1 MEFVR
6 SVGRGLKKFGLDW
19 FIASILLAVVVA
31 VVVPAKGTG
40 EEIVNGVSI
49 AGIALLFFL
58 YGTRMSPRETID
70 GLKHWRLHLTVTVF
84 TFVLFPVLGLLGQ
97 FAFTPLLGSG
107 LAAGLLFLT
116 LVPSTVQSSISF
128 VSIARG
134 NIPAAIVSASA
145 SNLIGVF
152 VTPLLVIVLMS
163 TTSGVHID
171 GSSVLKIFAQLLLPY
186 LLGQVFRRWVVPLT
200 NKLGPRVSLFDKA
213 VIVLVVYS
221 AFSEAVAEGMFSEI
235 TWAEAGWL
243 VLICCVLLAIVL
255 GLSALAG
262 RMFGFSL
269 ADQRVVQFCGSK
281 KSLATGMPMAAVLF
295 AGQPIGLMVL
305 PLMIF
310 HQIQLIVCAWM
321 ANRYGREYDAAHA
334 ATP

>member
-1 MEFVR
+1 ME
-6 SVGRGLKKFGLDW
+6 SVWRIGKGLKKFGLDW

-31 VVVPAKGTG
+31 ALLPAKGAG
-40 EEIVNGVSI
+40 EQAVNWISI
-49 AGIALLFFL
+49 AGIAMLFFL
-58 YGTRMSPRETID
+58 YGTRMSPRETLA
-70 GLKHWRLHLTVTVF
+70 GLRHWRLHLTVTVF
-84 TFVLFPVLGLLGQ
+84 TFVLFPILGLLGQ
-97 FAFTPLLGSG
+97 FALTPLLGTG

-128 VSIARG
+128 VSISRG

-152 VTPLLVIVLMS
+152 VTPLLVIALMS
-163 TTSGVHID
+163 ATSGVHID

-186 LLGQVFRRWVVPLT
+186 VLGQLCRRWVLPLT
-200 NKLGPRVSLFDKA
+200 DRIGPRISLFDKA
-213 VIVLVVYS
+213 VIVVVVYS
-221 AFSEAVAEGMFSEI
+221 AFSEAVAEGMFSQI
-235 TWAEAGWL
+235 TWSEAGWL
-243 VLICCVLLAIVL
+243 VLVCCVLLAIVL
-255 GLSALAG
+255 SLSALAG
-262 RMFGFSL
+262 RLFGFSV

-295 AGQPIGLMVL
+295 AGQPIGLLVL

-334 ATP
+334 